1 MAAATSVARHGSGLP
16 YIIVMVLGTCI
27 ERKELIEMALTK
39 TKKQSVIEIAMRL
52 VMAAA
57 AAVSRLA
64 VSRAGQKIEG
74 TRLPLTLTDQEDCDT
89 KICKPALLKAVFE
102 AVFAQLCEEEVERPS
117 FVRPTGEKL
126 FVRMDSSIARTLEL
140 LVGHGRP
147 SRLVYSRL
155 MGEELQVVPSP
166 WLWQRVASFSTS
178 LGEQAL
184 LERRFRL
191 SLLLAC
197 RYCRALEARATG
209 KLTDDEWEDACRKLT
224 LVVARGLVAEGLPVR
239 LWKPS
244 PRLRTACHYTL
255 SGELGDRVDREA
267 RELGCNRQAVV
278 RRAAASVVA
287 EAWSHTLEYGRLAMA
302 EAPEWM

>member
-1 MAAATSVARHGSGLP
+1 MS
-16 YIIVMVLGTCI
+16 
-27 ERKELIEMALTK
+27 K
-39 TKKQSVIEIAMRL
+39 TKRKSVMEIAMRL

-74 TRLPLTLTDQEDCDT
+74 TRLPLTLTDCEDREHTID
-89 KICKPALLKAVFE
+89 KPALLEKIFE

-126 FVRMDSSIARTLEL
+126 FVRMDSSVARALEL

-147 SRLVYSRL
+147 SRLVYSKL
-155 MGEELQVVPSP
+155 MGERLQVTPSP

-191 SLLLAC
+191 SMLIAC
-197 RYCRALEARATG
+197 RYCKALEARATG
-209 KLTDDEWEDACRKLT
+209 KLTDGEWDEACRKLT
-224 LVVARGLVAEGLPVR
+224 IVVARGLVAEGLPVR
-239 LWKPS
+239 LWRPG
-244 PRLRTACHYTL
+244 PRLRTACHFTL
-255 SGELGDRVDREA
+255 SGELGERVDSEA
-267 RELGCNRQAVV
+267 RELGCSRQTVV
-278 RRAAASVVA
+278 RRAAAAVVA
-287 EAWSHTLEYGRLAMA
+287 EAWSHTLDYGRLAMA

>member
-1 MAAATSVARHGSGLP
+1 
-16 YIIVMVLGTCI
+16 
-27 ERKELIEMALTK
+27 MALTR
-39 TKKQSVIEIAMRL
+39 TKKSSVIAIATRL

-57 AAVSRLA
+57 AAVSKLA
-64 VSRAGQKIEG
+64 ISRAELKIEG
-74 TRLPLTLTDQEDCDT
+74 TRLPLALTDRDECEVE
-89 KICKPALLKAVFE
+89 ISKPAMLERVFE

-126 FVRMDSSIARTLEL
+126 FVRMDSSVARALEL

-147 SRLVYSRL
+147 SRLVYSKL
-155 MGEELQVVPSP
+155 MGERLQVTPSP

-197 RYCRALEARATG
+197 RYCKALEARATG
-209 KLTDDEWEDACRKLT
+209 KLTEEQWEEACRKLT

-239 LWKPS
+239 LWRPS

-255 SGELGDRVDREA
+255 TGEIGERVDREA

-278 RRAAASVVA
+278 RRVAASVVA